1 MILGAWVRK
10 DQVTGR
16 QKRQEQKVPDYKEQS
31 RRSEAGEAGGA
42 GDGLSV
48 TSFPSS
54 LGSGKRLLRPMSESE
69 SRPGGK
75 TDSIKTSRGRRAGQG
90 ESSNRQLEERPQ

>member
-1 MILGAWVRK
+1 MILGAWVKK
-10 DQVTGR
+10 DQATGR
-16 QKRQEQKVPDYKEQS
+16 QERQEQKVPNYKEQS
-31 RRSEAGEAGGA
+31 RSSEAGEAEEA

-69 SRPGGK
+69 SCPGGK
-75 TDSIKTSRGRRAGQG
+75 TNSI
-90 ESSNRQLEERPQ
+90 